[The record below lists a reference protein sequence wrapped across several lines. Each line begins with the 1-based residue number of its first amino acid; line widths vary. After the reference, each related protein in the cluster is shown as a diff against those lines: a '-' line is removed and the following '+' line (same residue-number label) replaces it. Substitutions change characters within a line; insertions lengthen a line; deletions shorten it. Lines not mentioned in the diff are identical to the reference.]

1 MIGILCR
8 STYLSSFIAERA
20 GMRAAILP
28 EDRTEGGM
36 MPAKNW
42 LVSCL
47 TERNVSVVLYE
58 PRYFID
64 PSCFRQISPRT
75 RFIVISGP
83 GEEAQAKKAMTCGAC
98 AILAKPVDERD
109 LEGVLNLVLG

>member
-8 STYLSSFIAERA
+8 STYLSSFIAERS
-20 GMRAAILP
+20 GQGAAVLP
-28 EDRTEGGM
+28 EDRTASGM

-47 TERNVSVVLYE
+47 TERDVSVVLYE

-64 PSCFRQISPRT
+64 PSCFRQISPKT
-75 RFIVISGP
+75 RFVVLSGP
-83 GEEAQAKKAMTCGAC
+83 GEEAQAKKAMSCGAC

-109 LEGVLNLVLG
+109 LEGVLSLVLG

>member
-8 STYLSSFIAERA
+8 STYLSSFIAKRS
-20 GMRAAILP
+20 GMRSTVLP
-28 EDRTEGGM
+28 EDRTVGGM

-42 LVSCL
+42 LVACL
-47 TERNVSVVLYE
+47 TESDVSVVLYE

-75 RFIVISGP
+75 RFVVLSGP
-83 GEEAQAKKAMTCGAC
+83 GEEAQAKKALSCGAC
-98 AILAKPVDERD
+98 AILSKPVDERD
-109 LEGVLNLVLG
+109 LEGVLSLVLG